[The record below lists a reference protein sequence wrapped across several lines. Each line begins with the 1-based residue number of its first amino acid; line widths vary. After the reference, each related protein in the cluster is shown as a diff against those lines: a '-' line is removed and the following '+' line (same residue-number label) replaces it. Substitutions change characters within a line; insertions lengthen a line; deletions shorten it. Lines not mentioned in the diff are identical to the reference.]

1 MALSISFST
10 TTDSIS
16 ASVSTSGL
24 VAMQINWY
32 LDGTLD
38 GSDNLAVGDTSSS
51 WTFTGLEEDT
61 SYNIRAVAYQYNPW
75 QQLDSGSTTAKTK
88 SSAVYYY
95 LKLILDGNG
104 GKLSSGS
111 TTITFTGSA
120 KNTTE
125 VNLPFDGSG
134 FTRSGY
140 TLLGFNASPSDTSI
154 LYGPTGTFVYY
165 AESTSASNPT
175 TVRMYAV
182 WEEEKTR
189 PANWAWTSTVRKGA
203 AVPTVKKSATL
214 WHAKYLTATE
224 WNNFQD
230 RVAAF
235 LKYKGVSFSGSFTRV
250 SAGAT
255 MQRSTI
261 NGIIQAIALMDPPT
275 SPPAEVGAGQQ
286 ITAAT
291 FIRLRDSLNSIQ

>member
-16 ASVSTSGL
+16 ASVRTSGL

-75 QQLDSGSTTAKTK
+75 QQLDSGSTTARTK

-95 LKLILDGNG
+95 LKLILKGNG
-104 GKLSSGS
+104 GTLPNGA
-111 TTITFTGSA
+111 TETAYIGNN
-120 KNTTE
+120 KNNTE
-125 VNLPFDGSG
+125 VNVPFDGSG
-134 FTRSGY
+134 FSRSGY
-140 TLLGFNASPSDTSI
+140 TLLGFGPNASDTTA
-154 LYGPTGTFVYY
+154 LYEPIDTFVFYSS
-165 AESTSASNPT
+165 STSPTNPT
-175 TVRMYAV
+175 VCTMYAI
-182 WEEEKTR
+182 WQEDISR
-189 PANWAWTSTVRKGA
+189 PADWVWTSTVRKGV
-203 AVPTVKKSATL
+203 AVPTVQKSDTL

-235 LKYKGVSFSGSFTRV
+235 LKYKGIDFSGSFTRV

-261 NGIIQAIALMDPPT
+261 NGMIQAIALMNPPIA
-275 SPPAEVGAGQQ
+275 PPAEVAADQP
-286 ITAAT
+286 ITAAL
-291 FIRLRDSLNSIQ
+291 FNGLKNSLNSIP

>member
-1 MALSISFST
+1 MALSISASS

-16 ASVSTSGL
+16 ASITTSGS

-32 LDGTLD
+32 IDGTLD
-38 GSDNLAVGDTSSS
+38 GSENLAAGETSSS
-51 WTFTGLEEDT
+51 WEFTGLEEDT
-61 SYNIRAVAYQYNPW
+61 SYTIKAVAYAFNPW
-75 QQLDSGSTTAKTK
+75 RQLDSGSRTVTTK

-125 VNLPFDGSG
+125 VNLPFDGTG
-134 FTRSGY
+134 FIRSGY
-140 TLLGFNASPSDTSI
+140 TLLGFNASASDTSI

-175 TVRMYAV
+175 TVRMYAI

-203 AVPTVKKSATL
+203 AVPTVQKSATL
-214 WHAKYLTATE
+214 WHGQYLTAAE
-224 WNNFQD
+224 WNGFQD

-235 LKYKGVSFSGSFTRV
+235 LKYTGIGFSGSFTRV

-261 NGIIQAIALMDPPT
+261 NGMIQAIALMNPPT
-275 SPPAEVGAGQQ
+275 APPAEVAADQP
-286 ITAAT
+286 ITAAL
-291 FIRLRDSLNSIQ
+291 FNGLMRSLNSIT

>member
-10 TTDSIS
+10 TTNSIS

-75 QQLDSGSTTAKTK
+75 QQLDSGSTTARTK

-95 LKLILDGNG
+95 LKLILNGNG
-104 GKLSSGS
+104 GTLPSGS
-111 TTITFTGSA
+111 TTMTYTGSK
-120 KNTTE
+120 KNDTW
-125 VNLPFDGSG
+125 VSIPYNGSG

-140 TLLGFNASPSDTSI
+140 TLLGFSANASDTTAD
-154 LYGPTGTFVYY
+154 YDPEGTFGFY
-165 AESTSASNPT
+165 AESTSETNPT
-175 TVRMYAV
+175 VCTLYAIWKEDV
-182 WEEEKTR
+182 SR
-189 PANWAWTSTVRKGA
+189 PADWAWTSTVRKGV
-203 AVPTVKKSATL
+203 AVPTVKKSDTL

-235 LKYKGVSFSGSFTRV
+235 LKYKGISFSGSFTPV
-250 SAGAT
+250 STGAP

-261 NGIIQAIALMDPPT
+261 NGMIQTIALMNPPIA
-275 SPPAEVGAGQQ
+275 PPAEVAPDQP
-286 ITAAT
+286 ITAAL
-291 FIRLRDSLNSIQ
+291 FNGLKNSLNSIP